1 MTINKL
7 IAQGAEQLKNAGVTE
22 WKNDATLLWE
32 EVFDKDINYRLLHG
46 EDQTDTLTDL
56 SPEDFQKRCDE
67 YFGMISERT
76 KRIPLQHILGYTDF
90 MGMRFLVNSDV
101 LIPRQDTEIL
111 VEEALRTIH
120 DGMNILD
127 LCTGSGCILISLLKY
142 TNDCKGL
149 GADISTKALEVAK
162 KNRDALLDN
171 KENITCEFVESDM
184 FSAIPI
190 DRKFDIIVSNP
201 PYICTKVIDSLEPEV
216 KDHDPMIAL
225 DGGTDGLDFYRII
238 VDEAFARLIPGG
250 KIFLEIGYDQGK
262 EVSKLLKD
270 KGYTDIKVIKDYA
283 GLDRVVCAGRRICL
297 TN

>member
-7 IAQGAEQLKNAGVTE
+7 IAQGAEQLKNAGVLE

-32 EVFDKDINYRLLHG
+32 ESFDKDMSYRLLHG
-46 EDQTDTLTDL
+46 EDQTDALEAF

-67 YFGMISERT
+67 YFGMISERA

-111 VEEALRTIH
+111 AEEALRCIH
-120 DGMNILD
+120 DGMSILD

-142 TNDCKGL
+142 TNDCTGL

-162 KNRDALLDN
+162 KNRDVILND
-171 KENITCEFVESDM
+171 KENVICEFVESDM

-250 KIFLEIGYDQGK
+250 KLLLEIGYDQGE
-262 EVSKLLKD
+262 EVSKLLED